1 MNVLLNEHTFLVISF
16 VLAGWALYKFAY
28 KKLDKQ
34 VEKTID
40 EVKET
45 IINNEKARQNAEFE
59 IKNFQTEIN
68 KLTEKAKEEEA
79 KAKLEA
85 ERKSENNNENIARIV
100 TKKQQEYENEKLKI
114 ENSFVSKATNNYIR
128 IVTQKLKSELKQNIE
143 NVEFQAKA
151 VENSLNMVEEYIAKI
166 DER

>member
-45 IINNEKARQNAEFE
+45 IINNEKARQNAEIE
-59 IKNFQTEIN
+59 IKNFQTEMN
-68 KLTEKAKEEEA
+68 DLTEKAKEEEV
-79 KAKLEA
+79 KARLEA
-85 ERKSENNNENIARIV
+85 KRRSENNNEKIAEIV
-100 TKKQQEYENEKLKI
+100 TEKQQKYENEKLKI
-114 ENSFVSKATNNYIR
+114 ENSFVSKATNSYIR
-128 IVTQKLKSELKQNIE
+128 IVMQKLKSELKRHIENIE
-143 NVEFQAKA
+143 FQSKA
-151 VENSLNMVEEYIAKI
+151 IENSLNMIEECIAKN
-166 DER
+166 R